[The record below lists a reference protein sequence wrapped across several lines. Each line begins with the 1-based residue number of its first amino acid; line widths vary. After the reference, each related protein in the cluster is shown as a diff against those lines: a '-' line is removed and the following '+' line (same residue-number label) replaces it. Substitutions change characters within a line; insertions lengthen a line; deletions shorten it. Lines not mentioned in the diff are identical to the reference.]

1 VAEIV
6 LAYCASHAPM
16 MSSARMA
23 APEEQRNHFFGALD
37 HIREEAVA
45 RGVQA
50 CVVLSN
56 EHYTN
61 FFLENFPQICIGLG
75 EKNWGPTEE
84 WLPIDKVWI
93 PGHAGL
99 ANHIAR
105 YTLNSGFDPAFSHQ
119 LELDHGIMTVYY
131 ELDHD
136 MKIPLVPIVQN
147 CAVPPLMPVRRA
159 YEFGKALGEAIRS
172 YTGLQRVAII
182 GAGGLSHWIG
192 NPRVGDIAEDFDR
205 WFLER
210 LERGE
215 LDQVL
220 DMPGQRARAGRQ
232 RCPRDPQLGGGRR
245 RRGADPRPHAGLRAG
260 LPLDHRHGR
269 RRVGDAAGAR
279 PDLRNRGGAGHPT
292 RGVTHMTTTDSTPG
306 GGVDMEAVAQRVRDL
321 SDQVMAQAKKNGL
334 TFLEGYER
342 VLKNMLDLEEQ
353 AARGTGQDWAT
364 TLATHARQL
373 RPRDLGGL
381 PRRVRDQLKS

>member
-1 VAEIV
+1 MAEIV
-6 LAYCASHAPM
+6 LAYCSSHAPM

-23 APEEQRNHFFGALD
+23 APAEQRDNFFGALD

-45 RGVQA
+45 RGVEA

-93 PGHAGL
+93 PGHPGL
-99 ANHIAR
+99 ANHI
-105 YTLNSGFDPAFSHQ
+105 TQHVLNVGFDPAFSHQ

-159 YEFGKALGEAIRS
+159 YEFGRALGDAIRS
-172 YTGLQRVAII
+172 YTGLQRVAVI

-192 NPRVGDIAEDFDR
+192 TPRVGDIAEDFDR

-215 LDQVL
+215 LDQLL
-220 DMPGQRARAGRQ
+220 DMPDSEIELAGNGNHEMRSW
-232 RCPRDPQLGGGRR
+232 L
-245 RRGADPRPHAGLRAG
+245 A
-260 LPLDHRHGR
+260 
-269 RRVGDAAGAR
+269 VAGAVEPIR
-279 PDLRNRGGAGHPT
+279 ATKLAYEPVYPWITG
-292 RGVTHMTTTDSTPG
+292 M
-306 GGVDMEAVAQRVRDL
+306 AVAQWETQPDRRPET
-321 SDQVMAQAKKNGL
+321 SATAGAQDTTRREESL
-334 TFLEGYER
+334 T
-342 VLKNMLDLEEQ
+342 
-353 AARGTGQDWAT
+353 
-364 TLATHARQL
+364 
-373 RPRDLGGL
+373 
-381 PRRVRDQLKS
+381 

>member
-1 VAEIV
+1 MAEIV
-6 LAYCASHAPM
+6 LAYCSSHAPM

-23 APEEQRNHFFGALD
+23 APEEQRDHFFGALD
-37 HIREEAVA
+37 AIRGEAVE

-61 FFLENFPQICIGLG
+61 FFLENFPQLCIGVG

-93 PGHAGL
+93 PNHAGL
-99 ANHIAR
+99 ADHITR
-105 YTLNSGFDPAFSHQ
+105 SVLNSGFDPAFSYQ

-147 CAVPPLMPVRRA
+147 CAVPPLMPLHRA

-172 YTGLQRVAII
+172 YTGVDRVALI

-192 NPRVGDIAEDFDR
+192 TPRVGDIAEDFDR

-210 LERGE
+210 LERDE

-220 DMPGQRARAGRQ
+220 DMPDSELELAGNGSHEIRSW
-232 RCPRDPQLGGGRR
+232 L
-245 RRGADPRPHAGLRAG
+245 A
-260 LPLDHRHGR
+260 
-269 RRVGDAAGAR
+269 VAGAMAPAR
-279 PDLRNRGGAGHPT
+279 PKTLAYEPIYPWITG
-292 RGVTHMTTTDSTPG
+292 M
-306 GGVDMEAVAQRVRDL
+306 AVAQWETAPNPQQTSATVGAEDTRREE
-321 SDQVMAQAKKNGL
+321 SL
-334 TFLEGYER
+334 T
-342 VLKNMLDLEEQ
+342 
-353 AARGTGQDWAT
+353 
-364 TLATHARQL
+364 
-373 RPRDLGGL
+373 
-381 PRRVRDQLKS
+381 